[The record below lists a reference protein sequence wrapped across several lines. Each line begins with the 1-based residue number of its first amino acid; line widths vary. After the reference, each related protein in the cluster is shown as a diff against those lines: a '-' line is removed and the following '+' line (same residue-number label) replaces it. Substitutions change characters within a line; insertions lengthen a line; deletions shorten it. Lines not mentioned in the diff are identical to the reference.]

1 MGQKTHPIGF
11 RLGYIKTWQS
21 RWFSKK
27 DYARRLHEDLAIRRY
42 TRAALANAA
51 VSKVEIERTADK
63 TVVYVWTARP
73 GMIIGTKGARIA
85 QLRDE
90 LKSLVG
96 QGVDV
101 EIREIENAELDAQLV
116 AESIASQL
124 ERRMGFRRV
133 MKKTLS
139 TVMKLGAK
147 GCRIQVKGRIGG
159 AEMARQERY
168 AEGRVPLHTLRA
180 DIDYGQ
186 ATANTVYGV
195 VGAKVWIFK
204 DEILPSDIAAQAATG
219 EPHRPGKKKRRG
231 GGRGERGERGERG
244 DRSDRGGRGGR
255 RGGGGRGERRSG
267 PAPAAGA
274 PPAQTEAPAPKKDN
288 DVAA

>member
-11 RLGYIKTWQS
+11 RLGYIKSWQS

-96 QGVDV
+96 QSVDV

-180 DIDYGQ
+180 DIDFGQ
-186 ATANTVYGV
+186 AQANTVYGV

-204 DEILPSDIAAQAATG
+204 DEVLPADIAAQAASG

-231 GGRGERGERGERG
+231 GERGERRDRGERGE
-244 DRSDRGGRGGR
+244 RGGRGGR
-255 RGGGGRGERRSG
+255 RGGGRGERRPG
-267 PAPAAGA
+267 PAPQAG
-274 PPAQTEAPAPKKDN
+274 PPPPPETPAPQEG
-288 DVAA
+288 